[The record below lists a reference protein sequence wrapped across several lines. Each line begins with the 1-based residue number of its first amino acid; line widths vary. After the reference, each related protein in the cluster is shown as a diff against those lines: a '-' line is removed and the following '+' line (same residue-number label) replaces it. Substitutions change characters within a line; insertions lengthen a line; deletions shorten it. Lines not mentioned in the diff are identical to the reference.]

1 MAPPRKSGSRPGRA
15 LALLTALIVVMLIG
29 IVGSNIGSPGK
40 WHSDFKV
47 GLGLDLSSGTQATLR
62 AVTEKGETPPQDDM
76 KTAVAIIND
85 RVNASGNTGV
95 SVQQEGSS
103 DIQVTAPG
111 QGSKQLINTVD
122 TTAQLRFRAV
132 LLAGS
137 STASTTPST
146 SATPSASP
154 SASGSSTAKAK
165 ASASPSASTKAY
177 IKHAAA
183 SPSPSAQATSSAGA
197 KASSSASPSAP
208 APASPSATSS
218 AASYAGD
225 ASAVSPATMKL
236 FNKLDCSNL
245 NTWKN
250 KLGYTEP
257 EWDNPNTQTVA
268 CGSDGTKY
276 VLDKAVILGTDVTG
290 QSAGIDTT
298 SNQPVVNLTLNGK
311 ATKAFGALTETQA
324 SKYTPNVS
332 TNADDA
338 VLAMTAIVLDGNV
351 VSAPQTTEAIPG
363 GQVQITGLGSQ
374 DAATQLAQELK
385 FGALPL
391 TFKVVDTITISPT
404 LGRNQLNAGLIAG
417 GIGLILVVI
426 YSFLYYRGL
435 GSVSVS
441 SLLIASLL
449 GYLSVVLLTKYQNF
463 TLSLPG
469 IAGLIVAI
477 GITADSFVVF
487 FERLRDEVRDGRTLR
502 AAVES
507 GWRRARRTI
516 LVSDTV
522 SFLAALLLYIFAV
535 GDVKGFAYTLGLT
548 TLIDVI
554 VVFLFTKPVVT
565 LLARTKF
572 FGQGNKWSGLDP
584 ARLGARAPWRS
595 GLPRRTERTTGRTT
609 GRTSGRAGTSG
620 PGRTTRTTSREA

>member
-1 MAPPRKSGSRPGRA
+1 VAPPRKSGSKPGRA

-40 WHSDFKV
+40 WHKDFKV

-62 AVTEKGETPPQDDM
+62 AVTQKGATPPQADM

-111 QGSKQLINTVD
+111 QGSQQLINNVD
-122 TTAQLRFRAV
+122 TTAQLRFRPV
-132 LLAGS
+132 LLEGS
-137 STASTTPST
+137 SATPSASAT
-146 SATPSASP
+146 ATPSASP
-154 SASGSSTAKAK
+154 SASGSSSPQAKS
-165 ASASPSASTKAY
+165 SASPSASTKAY
-177 IKHAAA
+177 IRPAAA
-183 SPSPSAQATSSAGA
+183 TPSPSAGATSSA
-197 KASSSASPSAP
+197 KASSSASPSAS
-208 APASPSATSS
+208 ASASPSATGS
-218 AASYAGD
+218 AATATTAGD
-225 ASAVSPATMKL
+225 ASAVNAATMKL

-245 NTWKN
+245 ATWKT
-250 KLGYTEP
+250 KLGYSEP
-257 EWDNPNTQTVA
+257 QWDKASSQTVA
-268 CGSDGTKY
+268 CSQSTPGLKY
-276 VLDKAVILGTDVTG
+276 VLGPAVILGTDVTAE
-290 QSAGIDTT
+290 SAGIDTT
-298 SNQPVVNLTLNGK
+298 SNQPIVNLTLNGK
-311 ATKAFGALTETQA
+311 ATKAFGTLTATQA
-324 SKYTPNVS
+324 SKYYPSVS
-332 TNADDA
+332 TNQDDS
-338 VLAMTAIVLDGNV
+338 VLDETAIVLDGNV
-351 VSAPQTTEAIPG
+351 VSAPQTTQAIPA

-374 DAATQLAQELK
+374 AAATQLAQQLK

-391 TFKVVDTITISPT
+391 TFKVADVENVSAS
-404 LGRNQLNAGLIAG
+404 LGRSQLDTGLIAG

-449 GYLSVVLLTKYQNF
+449 GYLAVVLLSRYQNF

-507 GWRRARRTI
+507 GWKRARRTI

-522 SFLAALLLYIFAV
+522 SFLAALLLYIFSV
-535 GDVKGFAYTLGLT
+535 GDVKGFAFTLGLT
-548 TLIDVI
+548 TIVDVV
-554 VVFLFTKPVVT
+554 VVFLFTKPMVT

-572 FGQGNKWSGLDP
+572 FGQGHKWSGLDP

-595 GLPRRTERTTGRTT
+595 GVPRRTARTTN
-609 GRTSGRAGTSG
+609 RAGSA
-620 PGRTTRTTSREA
+620 RTPRTTSREA

>member
-29 IVGSNIGSPGK
+29 IIGSNIGSPGK
-40 WHSDFKV
+40 WRSDFKV

-62 AVTEKGETPPQDDM
+62 AVTEKGKTPPQDDM
-76 KTAVAIIND
+76 KTAVSIIND

-137 STASTTPST
+137 SAASATPST
-146 SATPSASP
+146 SPTPSASP
-154 SASGSSTAKAK
+154 SASGSPTAKAK
-165 ASASPSASTKAY
+165 TSASPSASTKAY
-177 IKHAAA
+177 IRPAAA
-183 SPSPSAQATSSAGA
+183 TPSPSAQATSSAGA
-197 KASSSASPSAP
+197 KASSSASPSAS
-208 APASPSATSS
+208 ASASPSATSS
-218 AASYAGD
+218 TAAYAGD
-225 ASAVSPATMKL
+225 PSAVTPATMKL
-236 FNKLDCSNL
+236 FTKLDCSNL
-245 NTWKN
+245 NTWKS

-268 CGSDGTKY
+268 CGSNGTKY
-276 VLDKAVILGTDVTG
+276 VLDKAVILGTDVTA

-311 ATKAFGALTETQA
+311 ATKAFGALTATQA
-324 SKYTPNVS
+324 TKYTPNVS
-332 TNADDA
+332 TNENDA

-374 DAATQLAQELK
+374 AAATQLAQELK

-391 TFKVVDTITISPT
+391 TFRVVDTITISPT
-404 LGRNQLNAGLIAG
+404 LGKSQLDAGLIAG

-435 GSVSVS
+435 GAVSVS
-441 SLLIASLL
+441 SLIIAALL

-507 GWRRARRTI
+507 GWKRARRTI

-548 TLIDVI
+548 TLIDVV
-554 VVFLFTKPVVT
+554 VVFLFTKPAVT

-572 FGQGNKWSGLDP
+572 FGQGHKWSGLDP

-595 GLPRRTERTTGRTT
+595 GLPRRTERVTGRTT
-609 GRTSGRAGTSG
+609 GRTSRTGSSG
-620 PGRTTRTTSREA
+620 PGRTSRSTSREA

>member
-62 AVTEKGETPPQDDM
+62 AVTEKGKTPPQDDM

>member
-62 AVTEKGETPPQDDM
+62 AVTEKGKTPPQDDM

-111 QGSKQLINTVD
+111 QGSQQLINTVD

-137 STASTTPST
+137 STATTTPSA

-154 SASGSSTAKAK
+154 SASGSPAAKAK
-165 ASASPSASTKAY
+165 SSASPSASTKAY

-197 KASSSASPSAP
+197 KASSSASPSAS
-208 APASPSATSS
+208 APASPSATTVAGNP
-218 AASYAGD
+218 AAVD
-225 ASAVSPATMKL
+225 AATMKL
-236 FNKLDCSNL
+236 FDKMDCSDL
-245 NTWKN
+245 NTWKT

-257 EWDNPNTQTVA
+257 EWDNPNIQTVA

-276 VLDKAVILGTDVTG
+276 VLDKAVILGTDVTA

-311 ATKAFGALTETQA
+311 ATKAFGKLTATQA
-324 SKYTPNVS
+324 SKYTPNAS

-338 VLAMTAIVLDGNV
+338 VLSMTAIVLDGNV

-374 DAATQLAQELK
+374 AAATQLAQELK

-391 TFKVVDTITISPT
+391 TFKVVQTITITPS
-404 LGRNQLNAGLIAG
+404 LGRSQLTAGLIAG

-441 SLLIASLL
+441 SLLIAGLI
-449 GYLSVVLLTKYQNF
+449 GYLAIVLLTKYQNY
-463 TLSLPG
+463 TLSLAG

-572 FGQGNKWSGLDP
+572 FGQGHKWSGLDP

-595 GLPRRTERTTGRTT
+595 GVPRRTERTTGRTT

>member
-1 MAPPRKSGSRPGRA
+1 
-15 LALLTALIVVMLIG
+15 MLIG

-40 WHSDFKV
+40 WHKDFKV

-62 AVTEKGETPPQDDM
+62 AVTAKGKTPPQDDM
-76 KTAVAIIND
+76 KTAVVIIND

-111 QGSKQLINTVD
+111 QGSQQLINTVD

-137 STASTTPST
+137 STASTTPSAT
-146 SATPSASP
+146 ATPSASP
-154 SASGSSTAKAK
+154 SASGSSSAKAR

-177 IKHAAA
+177 IQHAAA
-183 SPSPSAQATSSAGA
+183 TPSPSAQATSSAGG
-197 KASSSASPSAP
+197 KASSSASASAS
-208 APASPSATSS
+208 ASASPSATGS
-218 AASYAGD
+218 ATTTSTAGD
-225 ASAVSPATMKL
+225 PSAVSAAAMKL

-245 NTWKN
+245 NTWKS
-250 KLGYTEP
+250 KLGYSEP
-257 EWDNPNTQTVA
+257 QWDNPNTQTVA

-298 SNQPVVNLTLNGK
+298 SGQPVVNLTLNGK
-311 ATKAFGALTETQA
+311 ATKAFGTLTATQA
-324 SKYTPNVS
+324 SKYTPSVS

-374 DAATQLAQELK
+374 NAATQLAQELK

-391 TFKVVDTITISPT
+391 TFKVADVENVSAS
-404 LGRNQLNAGLIAG
+404 LGRSQLDTGLIAG

-441 SLLIASLL
+441 SLIIAALV
-449 GYLSVVLLTKYQNF
+449 GYLAVVLLSRYQSF

-507 GWRRARRTI
+507 GWKRARRTI

-522 SFLAALLLYIFAV
+522 SFLAALLLYIFSV

-548 TLIDVI
+548 TLIDVV
-554 VVFLFTKPVVT
+554 VVFLFTKPMVT

-572 FGQGNKWSGLDP
+572 FGQGHKWSGLDP
-584 ARLGARAPWRS
+584 ARLGARTPWRS

-620 PGRTTRTTSREA
+620 PGRTARTTSREA

>member
-1 MAPPRKSGSRPGRA
+1 

-62 AVTEKGETPPQDDM
+62 AVTEKGKTPPQDDM

-111 QGSKQLINTVD
+111 QGSQKLINTVD

-137 STASTTPST
+137 SAASTTPST

-154 SASGSSTAKAK
+154 SASSSSSAKAK

-177 IKHAAA
+177 IRHAAA
-183 SPSPSAQATSSAGA
+183 TPSPSAQATSSAGA
-197 KASSSASPSAP
+197 KASSSASPSAS
-208 APASPSATSS
+208 ASASPSATSS
-218 AASYAGD
+218 TAAYAGD
-225 ASAVSPATMKL
+225 ASAVNAATMKL

-245 NTWKN
+245 NTWKS

-257 EWDNPNTQTVA
+257 QWDNPNAQTVA

-276 VLDKAVILGTDVTG
+276 VLDKAVILGTDVTA

-298 SNQPVVNLTLNGK
+298 SGQPVVNLTLNHK
-311 ATKAFGALTETQA
+311 ATTAFGKLTATQA
-324 SKYTPNVS
+324 TKYTPNVS
-332 TNADDA
+332 TNEDDA

-374 DAATQLAQELK
+374 AAATQLAQELK

-391 TFKVVDTITISPT
+391 TFKVADVENVSAS
-404 LGRNQLNAGLIAG
+404 LGRSQLDTGLIAG

-441 SLLIASLL
+441 SLIIAALV
-449 GYLSVVLLTKYQNF
+449 GYLAVVLLSRYQSF

-507 GWRRARRTI
+507 GWKRARRTI

-522 SFLAALLLYIFAV
+522 SFLAALLLYIFSV

-548 TLIDVI
+548 TLIDVV
-554 VVFLFTKPVVT
+554 VVFLFTKPTVT

-595 GLPRRTERTTGRTT
+595 GLPRRTERISGRTT
-609 GRTSGRAGTSG
+609 GRSGNRTGSSG
-620 PGRTTRTTSREA
+620 PGRTSRSTSREA

>member
-1 MAPPRKSGSRPGRA
+1 VAPPRKSGSRPGRA

-40 WHSDFKV
+40 WHQDFKV

-62 AVTEKGETPPQDDM
+62 AVTEKGKTPPQDDM

-111 QGSKQLINTVD
+111 QGSQQLINTVD

-137 STASTTPST
+137 STASTTPSA

-154 SASGSSTAKAK
+154 SASGSSAAKAK
-165 ASASPSASTKAY
+165 ASTSPSASTKAY
-177 IKHAAA
+177 IRHAAA
-183 SPSPSAQATSSAGA
+183 TPSPSAQATSSAGA
-197 KASSSASPSAP
+197 KASSSASPSAS
-208 APASPSATSS
+208 ASASPSTT
-218 AASYAGD
+218 SYAGD
-225 ASAVSPATMKL
+225 ASAVNAATMKL

-245 NTWKN
+245 NTWKT

-276 VLDKAVILGTDVTG
+276 VLDKAVILGTDVTA

-311 ATKAFGALTETQA
+311 ATKAFGQLTETQA
-324 SKYTPNVS
+324 SKYTPNAS
-332 TNADDA
+332 TNEDDA
-338 VLAMTAIVLDGNV
+338 VLSMTAIVLDGNV

-374 DAATQLAQELK
+374 AAATQLAQELK

-391 TFKVVDTITISPT
+391 TFKVVQTITITPS
-404 LGRNQLNAGLIAG
+404 LGKSQLDAGLIAG

-441 SLLIASLL
+441 SLLIAGLI
-449 GYLSVVLLTKYQNF
+449 GYLAIVLLTKYQNY
-463 TLSLPG
+463 TLSLAG

-572 FGQGNKWSGLDP
+572 FGQGHKWSGLDP

-595 GLPRRTERTTGRTT
+595 GAPRRTSRTTGRT
-609 GRTSGRAGTSG
+609 GSSG
-620 PGRTTRTTSREA
+620 PGRTSRTTSREA

>member
-1 MAPPRKSGSRPGRA
+1 
-15 LALLTALIVVMLIG
+15 MLIG

-40 WHSDFKV
+40 WHKDFKV

-62 AVTEKGETPPQDDM
+62 AVTAKGKTPPQDDM

-111 QGSKQLINTVD
+111 QGSQQLINTVD

-137 STASTTPST
+137 STASTTPSAT
-146 SATPSASP
+146 ATPSASP
-154 SASGSSTAKAK
+154 SASGSSSAKAR

-177 IKHAAA
+177 IQHAAA
-183 SPSPSAQATSSAGA
+183 TPSPSAQATSSAGG
-197 KASSSASPSAP
+197 KASSSASASAS
-208 APASPSATSS
+208 ASASPSATGS
-218 AASYAGD
+218 ATTTSTAGD
-225 ASAVSPATMKL
+225 PSAVSAAAMKL

-245 NTWKN
+245 NTWKS
-250 KLGYTEP
+250 KLGYSEP
-257 EWDNPNTQTVA
+257 QWDNPNTQTVA

-298 SNQPVVNLTLNGK
+298 SGQPVVNLTLNGK
-311 ATKAFGALTETQA
+311 ATKAFGTLTATQA
-324 SKYTPNVS
+324 SKYTPSVS

-374 DAATQLAQELK
+374 NAATQLAQELK

-391 TFKVVDTITISPT
+391 TFKVADVENVSAS
-404 LGRNQLNAGLIAG
+404 LGRSQLDTGLIAG

-441 SLLIASLL
+441 SLIIAALV
-449 GYLSVVLLTKYQNF
+449 GYLAVVLLSRYQSF

-507 GWRRARRTI
+507 GWKRARRTI

-522 SFLAALLLYIFAV
+522 SFLAALLLYIFSV

-548 TLIDVI
+548 TLIDVV
-554 VVFLFTKPVVT
+554 VVFLFTKPMVT

-572 FGQGNKWSGLDP
+572 FGQGHKWSGLDP
-584 ARLGARAPWRS
+584 ARLGARTPWRS

-620 PGRTTRTTSREA
+620 PGRTARTTSREA

>member
-1 MAPPRKSGSRPGRA
+1 VAPPRKSGSRPGRA

-183 SPSPSAQATSSAGA
+183 SPSPSAQATSSASA
-197 KASSSASPSAP
+197 KASSAASPSAP

-507 GWRRARRTI
+507 GWKRARRTI

-595 GLPRRTERTTGRTT
+595 GLPRRTERTTGRT
-609 GRTSGRAGTSG
+609 SGRAGTSG

>member
-1 MAPPRKSGSRPGRA
+1 M
-15 LALLTALIVVMLIG
+15 LIVLMLVG
-29 IVGSNIGSPGK
+29 VVGSNIGSPGK

-62 AVTEKGETPPQDDM
+62 AVTAAGKAPPQDDM

-95 SVQQEGSS
+95 SVQQEGTS

-111 QGSKQLINTVD
+111 QGSQQLINNVD

-132 LLAGS
+132 LLEGS
-137 STASTTPST
+137 STPA
-146 SATPSASP
+146 ATPSASSTASPGATP
-154 SASGSSTAKAK
+154 SASGTSSAKAK
-165 ASASPSASTKAY
+165 SSASPSASTKAY
-177 IKHAAA
+177 IRRAAA
-183 SPSPSAQATSSAGA
+183 TPSPSAQSSSGA
-197 KASSSASPSAP
+197 KASSSPSPSAS
-208 APASPSATSS
+208 ASASPTGTAATT
-218 AASYAGD
+218 AGN
-225 ASAVSPATMKL
+225 AKAVDPAVLKL

-245 NTWKN
+245 NNWKS
-250 KLGYTEP
+250 KLGYTEHQ
-257 EWDNPNTQTVA
+257 WDAPDSQTVA
-268 CGSDGTKY
+268 CGQDGVKY
-276 VLDKAVILGTDVTG
+276 VLDKAVILGTDVTS

-311 ATKAFGALTETQA
+311 ATKAFGKLTATQA
-324 SKYTPNVS
+324 TKYRAGAS
-332 TNADDA
+332 TNPDDQ
-338 VLAMTAIVLDGNV
+338 VLDQTAIVLDGNV
-351 VSAPQTTEAIPG
+351 VSAPGTTEAIPG

-374 DAATQLAQELK
+374 AKATELAQQLK

-391 TFKVVDTITISPT
+391 TFKVANVENISPS
-404 LGRNQLNAGLIAG
+404 LGRSQLDAGLIAG

-441 SLLIASLL
+441 SLIIAGLL
-449 GYLSVVLLTKYQNF
+449 GYLSVVLLSKYQGF
-463 TLSLPG
+463 TLSLTG
-469 IAGLIVAI
+469 VAGLIVAI

-487 FERLRDEVRDGRTLR
+487 FERLRDEVRDGRSLR
-502 AAVES
+502 GAVES
-507 GWRRARRTI
+507 GWKRARRTI

-522 SFLAALLLYIFAV
+522 SFLAALLLYIFSV

-548 TLIDVI
+548 TLIDVV
-554 VVFLFTKPVVT
+554 VVFLFTKPTVT

-572 FGQGNKWSGLDP
+572 FGQGHKWSGLDP

-595 GLPRRTERTTGRTT
+595 GVPR
-609 GRTSGRAGTSG
+609 
-620 PGRTTRTTSREA
+620 RTTRTTNRATNRPGSARGSRTSSREA